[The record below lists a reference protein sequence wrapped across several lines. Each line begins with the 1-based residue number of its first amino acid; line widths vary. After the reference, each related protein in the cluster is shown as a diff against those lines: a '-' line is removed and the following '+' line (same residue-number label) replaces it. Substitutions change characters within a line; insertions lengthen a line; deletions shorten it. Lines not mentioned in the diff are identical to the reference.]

1 MRHSSSNLNM
11 LLLGYIK
18 QRRACRMVKG
28 TVLSG
33 HLSLDTFFKFCIC
46 RRHRE
51 LDSQNMKQFV
61 DERQKVRLSFKK
73 VLKIYKV
80 FH

>member
-1 MRHSSSNLNM
+1 MRHSSFNLNM

-61 DERQKVRLSFKK
+61 DERQKVRF
-73 VLKIYKV
+73 V
-80 FH
+80 F